1 MIFFLIENID
11 LNQLQKGKKDFL
23 VRILFVSSF
32 FFFLNR
38 FNLIRKQ
45 ERNTMF
51 ADMKSVLKCA
61 FEEEDQKKKIT
72 FYETYF
78 KVINIGGQYTGVLMT
93 SNKYIFLF
101 FFKSLSTYAFKANIE

>member
-1 MIFFLIENID
+1 MLKEVLHNIKKYCTITFSRGHFTAAIVFNFWLLTKEICTKYLRQANDFFLIENID

-23 VRILFVSSF
+23 VRILFVSSI
-32 FFFLNR
+32 FFLNR

-61 FEEEDQKKKIT
+61 FEEEDQKKK
-72 FYETYF
+72 
-78 KVINIGGQYTGVLMT
+78 
-93 SNKYIFLF
+93 
-101 FFKSLSTYAFKANIE
+101 